1 MSSKL
6 AEQWNNR
13 SKREKVLVFVC
24 LGVILL
30 AVLMQPPSEE
40 TFQNQAADSEILDE
54 PGTSES
60 WLPNLSFE
68 AAGLDLASRA
78 EFLRSLDFEKLKSQS
93 KAYKNLSQKFFDP
106 TKGIFKNRIQSL
118 GRRYQIEWIPEV
130 DEQARKITLNIIS
143 IQGTEA
149 SLLPALD
156 FLANSGLKLKLVQ
169 YDRNANK
176 RIVLEY

>member
-6 AEQWNNR
+6 AEQWNSR
-13 SKREKVLVFVC
+13 SKREKVLLLAC

-30 AVLMQPPSEE
+30 AVLMQPPSEQSSDSQLADNE
-40 TFQNQAADSEILDE
+40 ATQDSEA
-54 PGTSES
+54 SES
-60 WLPNLSFE
+60 WLPNLS
-68 AAGLDLASRA
+68 LDLGPDLTSQA
-78 EFLRSLDFEKLKSQS
+78 EFLRSIDFEKLKSQS
-93 KAYKNLSQKFFDP
+93 MAYKNLSQKFFDP
-106 TKGIFKNRIQSL
+106 SKGIFKNRIQSL

-143 IQGTEA
+143 IQGSEA

-156 FLANSGLKLKLVQ
+156 FLANSGLKLQLVQ